1 MDKKQQIIDICKE
14 LRLPSIRKMVQD
26 ESNFKSPKQAYDVLL
41 QVLLQEKNDRLVRAK
56 QNRIRA
62 ANFPQKKLLEEL
74 VLDALPE
81 QAQQK
86 IPYLKSLDFIKE
98 GQNVILTGSPGTGKS
113 HIALGLGME
122 ACLAGYRVFFAT
134 VPSLIN
140 QLKEHRSERTLRS
153 FELKFEKYD
162 LVILDELGYISFDKE
177 GAELLFSHLSLRA
190 GRKSTIIT
198 SNLSFVKWQEIFHDP
213 VLTAALTDRLTHK
226 SHVINM
232 VGPSFRMRETEEWI
246 NSSTDKAAQI

>member
-74 VLDALPE
+74 VLGALPE

-86 IPYLKSLDFIKE
+86 LPYLKSLDFIKE
-98 GQNVILTGSPGTGKS
+98 VRMLFLPDHQ
-113 HIALGLGME
+113 E
-122 ACLAGYRVFFAT
+122 RV
-134 VPSLIN
+134 SRI
-140 QLKEHRSERTLRS
+140 
-153 FELKFEKYD
+153 
-162 LVILDELGYISFDKE
+162 
-177 GAELLFSHLSLRA
+177 
-190 GRKSTIIT
+190 
-198 SNLSFVKWQEIFHDP
+198 
-213 VLTAALTDRLTHK
+213 
-226 SHVINM
+226 
-232 VGPSFRMRETEEWI
+232 
-246 NSSTDKAAQI
+246 

>member
-1 MDKKQQIIDICKE
+1 
-14 LRLPSIRKMVQD
+14 MVQEETD
-26 ESNFKSPKQAYDVLL
+26 FKNPKQAYEVLL
-41 QVLLQEKNDRLVRAK
+41 QVLLQEKSDRFVRAK

-74 VLDALPE
+74 VVGALPD
-81 QAQQK
+81 QTKQK
-86 IPYLKSLDFIKE
+86 LPYLKSLDFIKK
-98 GQNVILTGSPGTGKS
+98 GQNVILTGSPGTEKS
-113 HIALGLGME
+113 HIAIGLGME

-134 VPSLIN
+134 IPLIN

-153 FELKFEKYD
+153 FELKFEKFD

-198 SNLSFVKWQEIFHDP
+198 SNLSFLKWQEVFHDS
-213 VLTAALTDRLTHK
+213 VLTAALTNRLTHK
-226 SHVINM
+226 SHVLNM
-232 VGPSFRMRETEEWI
+232 NGPSFRMKETEEWLKT
-246 NSSTDKAAQI
+246 NAGEVAQN

>member
-1 MDKKQQIIDICKE
+1 MDNRQQIIEICKE

-26 ESNFKSPKQAYDVLL
+26 ETDFKNPKQAYEVLL
-41 QVLLQEKNDRLVRAK
+41 QVLLQEKSDRLVRAK

-74 VLDALPE
+74 VVDALPN
-81 QAQQK
+81 QAKQK
-86 IPYLKSLDFIKE
+86 LPHLKSLDFINE

-113 HIALGLGME
+113 HIAIALGME

-198 SNLSFVKWQEIFHDP
+198 SNLSFLKWQEIFHDP

-226 SHVINM
+226 SHVLNM
-232 VGPSFRMRETEEWI
+232 NGPSFRMKETEEWI
-246 NSSTDKAAQI
+246 K

>member
-1 MDKKQQIIDICKE
+1 
-14 LRLPSIRKMVQD
+14 MVQ
-26 ESNFKSPKQAYDVLL
+26 EETAFKHPEEAFDVLL
-41 QVLLQEKNDRLVRAK
+41 QVLLQEQSDRYIRAK

-74 VLDALPE
+74 VEEALPK
-81 QAQQK
+81 QARQK
-86 IPYLKSLDFIKE
+86 LPHLKTLEFIKE
-98 GQNVILTGSPGTGKS
+98 GQNVILAGSPGTGKT
-113 HIALGLGME
+113 HIAIGLGME
-122 ACLAGYRVFFAT
+122 ACLSGYKVFFAT
-134 VPSLIN
+134 VPSFIN

-190 GRKSTIIT
+190 GRKSTVIT
-198 SNLSFVKWQEIFHDP
+198 SNLPFLKWQEIFHDP

-232 VGPSFRMRETEEWI
+232 NGPSYRMKETQEWL
-246 NSSTDKAAQI
+246 NLKTHPVDQN

>member
-1 MDKKQQIIDICKE
+1 
-14 LRLPSIRKMVQD
+14 MVQ
-26 ESNFKSPKQAYDVLL
+26 EETAFKHPEEAFDVLL
-41 QVLLQEKNDRLVRAK
+41 QVLLQEQSDRYIRAK

-74 VLDALPE
+74 VEEALPE
-81 QAQQK
+81 QARQK
-86 IPYLKSLDFIKE
+86 LPHLKTLEFIKE
-98 GQNVILTGSPGTGKS
+98 GQNIILAGSPGTGKT
-113 HIALGLGME
+113 HIAIGLGME
-122 ACLAGYRVFFAT
+122 ACLSGYKVFFAT
-134 VPSLIN
+134 VPSFIN

-190 GRKSTIIT
+190 GRKSTVIT
-198 SNLSFVKWQEIFHDP
+198 SNLPFLKWQEIFHDP

-232 VGPSFRMRETEEWI
+232 NGPSYRMKETQEWL
-246 NSSTDKAAQI
+246 NLKTHPVDQN

>member
-1 MDKKQQIIDICKE
+1 MTMKEQVIQMCKD
-14 LRLPSIRKMVQD
+14 LRLPSIRKLVN
-26 ESNFKSPKQAYDVLL
+26 EETSFKHPEQAIKILH
-41 QVLLQEKNDRLVRAK
+41 QVLVQEKEDRFIRAK

-74 VLDALPE
+74 SLEALPP

-86 IPYLKSLDFIKE
+86 IPILKQLDFIKE
-98 GQNVILTGSPGTGKS
+98 GQNIILTGSPGTGKN
-113 HIALGLGME
+113 HTTIGIGME
-122 ACLAGYRVFFAT
+122 ACLAGYKVFFAT

-140 QLKEHRSERTLRS
+140 QLKECRSDRTLRS

-162 LVILDELGYISFDKE
+162 LVIIDELGYISFDKE
-177 GAELLFSHLSLRA
+177 GAELLFTHLSLRA

-198 SNLSFVKWQEIFHDP
+198 SNLPFTRWNEIFHDQ

-226 SHVINM
+226 SHVLNM
-232 VGPSFRMRETEEWI
+232 NGPSFRMRETQEWLKDE
-246 NSSTDKAAQI
+246 STDD

>member
-1 MDKKQQIIDICKE
+1 MNKKEQVIQLCKDI
-14 LRLPSIRKMVQD
+14 RLPSVRKMVQD
-26 ESNFKSPKQAYDVLL
+26 ETEFKNPKQAFDILH
-41 QVLLQEKNDRLVRAK
+41 QVLVQEKNDRFIRAK

-74 VLDALPE
+74 QEDVLPE
-81 QAQQK
+81 QARQK
-86 IPYLKSLDFIKE
+86 LVHLRDLDFIKE
-98 GQNVILTGSPGTGKS
+98 GQNVILTGSPGTGKT
-113 HIALGLGME
+113 HISVGLGME

-140 QLKEHRSERTLRS
+140 QLKESRSERTLRS

-162 LVILDELGYISFDKE
+162 LVIIDELGYISFDKE
-177 GAELLFSHLSLRA
+177 GAELLFTHLSLRA

-198 SNLSFVKWQEIFHDP
+198 SNLPFMKWQEIFQDP

-226 SHVINM
+226 SHVLNM
-232 VGPSFRMRETEEWI
+232 NGPSFRMRETEEWLK
-246 NSSTDKAAQI
+246 NEPGKVVQN